1 MNTKIKIVK
10 FNYTCLDTGE
20 LVTEVVNEV
29 IVPNE
34 WALSIVDSLP
44 YGFIA
49 HCYNTSKHC
58 TAYTGILV

>member
-1 MNTKIKIVK
+1 MNTRIKIVK

-20 LVTEVVNEV
+20 LVAELVNEV

-49 HCYNTSKHC
+49 HCYDTNKPCTSC
-58 TAYTGILV
+58 TGVLV